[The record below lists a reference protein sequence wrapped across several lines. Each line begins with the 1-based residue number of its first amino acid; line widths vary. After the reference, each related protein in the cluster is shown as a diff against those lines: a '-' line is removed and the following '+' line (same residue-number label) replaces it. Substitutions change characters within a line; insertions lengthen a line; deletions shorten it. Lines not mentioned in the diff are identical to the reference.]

1 MRYVYIKAIKL
12 YLKSFHP
19 SIAQL
24 IKNGPHN
31 YDYTADASNLPQ
43 M

>member
-1 MRYVYIKAIKL
+1 MKYVYIKAIKL
-12 YLKSFHP
+12 ILKSFHP

-31 YDYTADASNLPQ
+31 YDYTPHASNVPQ